1 MSSSP
6 YSLALTGF
14 TLGLVHVLAGP
25 DHLSALAALSVG
37 TSYKAF
43 ILGVRWGIGH
53 STGLVAVAIVFI
65 SLKGNL
71 DIRKLGRYCDS
82 LVGLFMIVLGVY
94 GVMYALK
101 THRQKQMKRDV
112 DIVLSSMEKSAVK
125 SDSDSSSSNSS
136 SEQDSRPLV
145 AAAKNRIPSLS
156 NMDWLGIHAHEHEN
170 LAQECP
176 MLSFVDMNDPTTQK
190 ILSFSIGLLHGVA
203 GPGGV
208 LGVLPAVELRNW
220 QLSTVYLGSFI
231 LTSTLSMGTFAA
243 MYGECTKRIGSTAE
257 RVDFGLRVFSSALS
271 VLVGTVWFVLSVLG
285 QLDEIFG

>member
-6 YSLALTGF
+6 YNLALTGF

-71 DIRKLGRYCDS
+71 DIRQLGRYCDS

-94 GVMYALK
+94 GVMNALK
-101 THRQKQMKRDV
+101 MHREKQTKRDV
-112 DIVLSSMEKSAVK
+112 DIVLSSIEKAIVK
-125 SDSDSSSSNSS
+125 NDSDSLILS

-145 AAAKNRIPSLS
+145 GSAKSRTPSLS
-156 NMDWLGIHAHEHEN
+156 NMDWLGVHVHEHEN
-170 LAQECP
+170 IAQECP
-176 MLSFVDMNDPTTQK
+176 ILSFIDMNDPTTQK
-190 ILSFSIGLLHGVA
+190 ILSFCIGLLHGVA

-220 QLSTVYLGSFI
+220 QLSAIYLGSFI

-243 MYGECTKRIGSTAE
+243 MYGECTKRIGNTAE
-257 RVDFGLRVFSSALS
+257 RVDFSLRVFSSSMS
-271 VLVGTVWFVLSVLG
+271 VLVGTTWFVLSVLG
-285 QLDEIFG
+285 KLDEFFG